1 VDCNS
6 DAVQFLV
13 SFPFCWIR
21 YRPVTMISIVVDY
34 DSVNAHVEDLRSKF
48 VAHEG
53 KKTLHV
59 EVQSFS
65 FEEIATTMALAIHG
79 NVIWYY
85 SIIF

>member
-1 VDCNS
+1 
-6 DAVQFLV
+6 
-13 SFPFCWIR
+13 
-21 YRPVTMISIVVDY
+21 VVDD
-34 DSVNAHVEDLRSKF
+34 DSVNSHVEDLRSKF

-59 EVQSFS
+59 EVDNVS
-65 FEEIATTMALAIHG
+65 FEEIATAMALAIHG